1 VADGLSRQWEGVPRN
16 QGTLDGSE
24 WTVSEDWETR
34 TGLINDVLH
43 VGIEGDTA
51 RNLKERFVKEPL
63 FLEVVDALLNMDQE
77 RSIRERARA
86 RHRASQYM
94 VEDGKLWRLTGG
106 TAERARG
113 RVECVTQEEATV
125 LAAQQHAKGGHWGR
139 DAIKIALTDRIHS
152 PKLDASILT
161 AI

>member
-1 VADGLSRQWEGVPRN
+1 
-16 QGTLDGSE
+16 
-24 WTVSEDWETR
+24 
-34 TGLINDVLH
+34 
-43 VGIEGDTA
+43 
-51 RNLKERFVKEPL
+51 
-63 FLEVVDALLNMDQE
+63 
-77 RSIRERARA
+77 A

-106 TAERARG
+106 TAENARG

-139 DAIKIALTDRIHS
+139 DTIKIALTDRIHS

-161 AI
+161 AIK